1 MPEMKEIFPMA
12 HPWEESFHQ
21 TTKEVDP
28 MAHITM
34 NGTFVPTIIMIMGA
48 MEGITGVVATEM
60 IISQGKTTPLT
71 IVLLLKHLLKT
82 FTTVDH
88 PRAAHQPKD
97 TTILG
102 LNTTTIMIV
111 IGKMI
116 AATTIAKREITTLT
130 TIVIFNLQG
139 TMIAS
144 VPMRAG
150 TTDTMT
156 EGLKG
161 DMGTTITTSVIR
173 GSSVVFFSNCRY
185 IL

>member
-12 HPWEESFHQ
+12 HPWEETFHQ

-82 FTTVDH
+82 FTKVVH
-88 PRAAHQPKD
+88 PRVAHQLED

-156 EGLKG
+156 EELKG
-161 DMGTTITTSVIR
+161 DMGTTIATSVIR
-173 GSSVVFFSNCRY
+173 GSSAVSF
-185 IL
+185 L